1 MNPIDA
7 VLEIAKAEIGYL
19 EKRSNSMLDSKN
31 ANVGRNNYTK
41 YARDLYKLGVYN
53 GNKQGHAWCDQW
65 CDWCF
70 IQAFGVEQ
78 AWKITGQQ
86 MGGCG
91 AGCEFSARSYK
102 NMDRWYHIPE
112 RGDQIFFR
120 RHGTICHTGLV
131 ERVENNMVYTIEGN
145 TSSAHAVVPNGG
157 GVFRKCYPIEH
168 PQIAGFGRPRYEL
181 VKEVKSPVSYE
192 QFKEYMDKSVE
203 KARTNE
209 FAETLFHR
217 RRYLPDINSRNGTVR
232 GFAERNAVNA
242 PIQGTAADIIKV
254 AMVRI
259 YNRFKEENLK
269 SKMILQVHD
278 ELNFSV
284 YPEET
289 EKVEKIVLEEMQNAF
304 PLHVPLI
311 ADAGWGDNWLEA
323 H

>member
-1 MNPIDA
+1 MMNPIDA

-31 ANVGRNNYTK
+31 ANAGRNNYTK

-78 AWKITGQQ
+78 AWKITGQT

-91 AGCEFSARSYK
+91 AGCEFSAKAYK
-102 NMDRWYHIPE
+102 QMGCWHNIPE
-112 RGDQIFFR
+112 RGDQIFFQ

-192 QFKEYMDKSVE
+192 QFKEYLNKWLKEQKALPPSDWSEDDRVWAEGSGLICGDANGQKMYKS
-203 KARTNE
+203 
-209 FAETLFHR
+209 FATREQMIIFLHR
-217 RRYLPDINSRNGTVR
+217 LW
-232 GFAERNAVNA
+232 E
-242 PIQGTAADIIKV
+242 
-254 AMVRI
+254 M
-259 YNRFKEENLK
+259 
-269 SKMILQVHD
+269 LQ
-278 ELNFSV
+278 
-284 YPEET
+284 
-289 EKVEKIVLEEMQNAF
+289 
-304 PLHVPLI
+304 
-311 ADAGWGDNWLEA
+311 
-323 H
+323 